1 MILHRELRHF
11 TPGICFAGQGTG
23 SQVAIHPSYFRTGA
37 TEPLASSLYGLGG
50 TAIARTIPTN
60 PSVDVADIFA
70 QSINFREAVPKALGS
85 SLWKDQLLH
94 FKSFSPKVFAA
105 EYLNWSFGW
114 LPFMN
119 DIYDVCHAVI
129 NSHDYLE
136 KLRAGSDHKTRA
148 GYRFEPST
156 SHPTDGAPSFLY
168 SVNSGLSGFAGGDT
182 SYDCEVKSETWFKGC
197 YTYHVPVDP
206 ANMSKLTQFKEYA
219 NHVLGL
225 RPTVEAVWDAAPWS
239 WAVDWGLNVGDVA
252 HNISA
257 FGRDGLI
264 LQYGYIMS
272 HSQVREVW
280 TTDGGSNTSG
290 ARTESISE
298 WKVRF
303 PASPYGF
310 GITYESLTGSQKAI
324 LAAIGITRFRI

>member
-1 MILHRELRHF
+1 
-11 TPGICFAGQGTG
+11 
-23 SQVAIHPSYFRTGA
+23 
-37 TEPLASSLYGLGG
+37 
-50 TAIARTIPTN
+50 
-60 PSVDVADIFA
+60 
-70 QSINFREAVPKALGS
+70 
-85 SLWKDQLLH
+85 
-94 FKSFSPKVFAA
+94 
-105 EYLNWSFGW
+105 
-114 LPFMN
+114 
-119 DIYDVCHAVI
+119 
-129 NSHDYLE
+129 
-136 KLRAGSDHKTRA
+136 
-148 GYRFEPST
+148 
-156 SHPTDGAPSFLY
+156 
-168 SVNSGLSGFAGGDT
+168 
-182 SYDCEVKSETWFKGC
+182 
-197 YTYHVPVDP
+197 
-206 ANMSKLTQFKEYA
+206 MSKLTQFKEYA